1 MLRLLNALLNR
12 PPVLPLG
19 DGAGET
25 GLLPTSFGVAV
36 SECPEELAL
45 ECPEFESSLG
55 VEIGV
60 RLCLG
65 TASRP
70 IVGVG
75 GS

>member
-12 PPVLPLG
+12 PPVLPLA
-19 DGAGET
+19 DGTGET
-25 GLLPTSFGVAV
+25 GLLATSLGVAV

-65 TASRP
+65 IASRP
-70 IVGVG
+70 IVGDG